1 MLKTFLVI
9 HCHFL
14 CAVWWHVVRL
24 LKPLNEVRVYLKILC
39 HWSCKT
45 QHSKASSK
53 LTFTA
58 PQWQGECFWLHT
70 AHFTHTS
77 HSTQS
82 RKASSNIMLTAVR
95 PVSALYIPVQSWIPN
110 GCLKPSQKAGLVLT
124 IDSSFPTTVNPPDY
138 LPGNLRL
145 SAQSNQKLKG
155 KERLRTSSLSAQH
168 ACQWPDG
175 QTQHAHAALS
185 LPVTSP
191 EEAVPNASSTNAYR
205 LHLSF
210 LCLPSN

>member
-1 MLKTFLVI
+1 MLSITPDTIFESSPQLNKYSLELIYYSQIHQPACWSASSHKDGQKGVLSNHIQCCFWFTREFEIGASEWSSMTNTAAWKQQGMLKTFLVI

-24 LKPLNEVRVYLKILC
+24 LKPLNEVRIYLKILC

-82 RKASSNIMLTAVR
+82 RKASSNIMLTAVC
-95 PVSALYIPVQSWIPN
+95 PLSALYIP
-110 GCLKPSQKAGLVLT
+110 GY
-124 IDSSFPTTVNPPDY
+124 PTV
-138 LPGNLRL
+138 
-145 SAQSNQKLKG
+145 
-155 KERLRTSSLSAQH
+155 
-168 ACQWPDG
+168 
-175 QTQHAHAALS
+175 
-185 LPVTSP
+185 V
-191 EEAVPNASSTNAYR
+191 
-205 LHLSF
+205 
-210 LCLPSN
+210 